1 LGQIGDD
8 METKAQM
15 RARGPGAHVQ
25 NSKADASQAQAT
37 SASVPKTNTGN
48 LTGGA
53 TSTQSTYID
62 QSEGIEERAPS
73 KGRRFGANLLVG
85 LVLLALLV
93 GVWWLVVIVGNYPPY
108 ILPTPVDVAER
119 TWSMLLDG
127 SLAGHFGVTVLEAGL
142 GFLLALV
149 LGIGIGYPLAHS
161 HLLERLVSPYIA
173 ISQGLPVVAIAPL
186 LIIWIRDDLTRKVV
200 IVALIVF
207 FPILVNTIVGLRS
220 IDRSMYEVAK
230 ISGANRLQTIRFVEL
245 PLGLRPLLAGIKLG
259 LTLAITGAVIGELI
273 APRSGLGFLLVL
285 GQNLF
290 DTTLIFVGLV
300 SLAFLAVVVYMG
312 MTLLER
318 ALINWE

>member
-1 LGQIGDD
+1 

-15 RARGPGAHVQ
+15 RARGPGAQLRNGKPETNPVP
-25 NSKADASQAQAT
+25 ATAASG
-37 SASVPKTNTGN
+37 PKTNGRD
-48 LTGGA
+48 LTN
-53 TSTQSTYID
+53 STAPAQSSYVD
-62 QSEGIEERAPS
+62 SQPDEVDVRAPG
-73 KGRRFGANLLVG
+73 KGRRLGANLAVG

-93 GVWWLVVIVGNYPPY
+93 GVWWLVVILGNYPPY
-108 ILPTPVDVAER
+108 ILPTPLDVADR
-119 TWSMLLDG
+119 LWSMLLDG
-127 SLAGHFGVTVLEAGL
+127 SLIGHFGVTVLEAGL

-230 ISGANRLQTIRFVEL
+230 ISGANGFQTIRYVEL
-245 PLGLRPLLAGIKLG
+245 PLSLRPLLAGIKLG

-312 MTLLER
+312 VTFLER
-318 ALINWE
+318 ALIKWE

>member
-1 LGQIGDD
+1 
-8 METKAQM
+8 METKAQT
-15 RARGPGAHVQ
+15 RARGPGANVR
-25 NSKADASQAQAT
+25 NSKSETNTAPAAGASG
-37 SASVPKTNTGN
+37 PKTNERN
-48 LTGGA
+48 LTNSA
-53 TSTQSTYID
+53 TTARSSYANSQPD
-62 QSEGIEERAPS
+62 EVEERTPS
-73 KGRRFGANLLVG
+73 KGRSLGINLGVG

-93 GVWWLVVIVGNYPPY
+93 GVWWLVVILGNYPPY
-108 ILPTPVDVAER
+108 ILPTPLDVAGR
-119 TWSMLLDG
+119 LWSMLLDG
-127 SLAGHFGVTVLEAGL
+127 SLIGHFGVTVLEAGL

-230 ISGANRLQTIRFVEL
+230 ISGANGFQTVRYVEL
-245 PLGLRPLLAGIKLG
+245 PLSLRPLLAGIKLG

-312 MTLLER
+312 VTLLER
-318 ALINWE
+318 VLIKWE